1 MNIDV
6 YRNFVQIVEEG
17 SISAAARKV
26 LIAQP
31 ALSSQMKSLEQTI
44 GAKLFIR
51 GAQKISVTDAGM
63 ILYRRAKDMLAI
75 EDAALKEVSDCA
87 KGRIGT
93 LRLGM
98 SLVSPDPFINNLL
111 LEFHQSYPDIT
122 YEIYEAN
129 ADPLAELLQKKII
142 DVAIIRSK
150 KYTYPLLKPVITLN
164 EKITAVYHKSTNWF
178 DSEETISIEKFNDIP
193 ISTTKGYRKI
203 VNEVFLRAGITPNF
217 FSVSSSR
224 KCALMWAQNQC
235 AAAILP
241 ALSCHKTNIDGLIWK
256 PIGDGTLATVRCF
269 MTLRDAR
276 LSKVSQ
282 MFLEHCRAFLRNHTN
297 INYSITE

>member
-1 MNIDV
+1 MCIRD
-6 YRNFVQIVEEG
+6 R
-17 SISAAARKV
+17 
-26 LIAQP
+26 
-31 ALSSQMKSLEQTI
+31 
-44 GAKLFIR
+44 FIR

-193 ISTTKGYRKI
+193 ISKMCIRDSYLLY
-203 VNEVFLRAGITPNF
+203 NLLCHMITRLP
-217 FSVSSSR
+217 
-224 KCALMWAQNQC
+224 QN
-235 AAAILP
+235 
-241 ALSCHKTNIDGLIWK
+241 S
-256 PIGDGTLATVRCF
+256 
-269 MTLRDAR
+269 
-276 LSKVSQ
+276 
-282 MFLEHCRAFLRNHTN
+282 
-297 INYSITE
+297 